1 MRSFQLIGATLGLA
15 LSVGCGAAS
24 ADSSVSDHR
33 VALEQADTRAGA
45 SAAALNLLARQALAQ
60 AKDSRAVEALRLA
73 GAPGLQALLSEAEA
87 AGRLDSTLDPLLDR
101 VAGQRYAR
109 HARLYWY
116 TDLDRARERARA
128 ERKPI
133 LSLRL
138 LGDLRD
144 DLSCANSRYFR
155 VVLYPDPAIAALL
168 RDSFVLHWSSERPAP
183 KITVEYG
190 DGRKLVRT
198 ITGNSAHYVLDA
210 KGRVLDVLPG
220 LIAPAAF
227 AEELSEAIGFA
238 IELRDVSDAEFA
250 RSMRA
255 RHGRAEMK
263 LLNKWKSE
271 LEAQGVQLERG
282 GVSALREQNLR
293 FSVTVAA
300 AQAAPPARVAA
311 RVAIG
316 KGMVENRLLPE
327 IVPFPTF
334 TVNEIEKKSN
344 GEVWQRVAKRHRFET
359 QLSAASRALMREL
372 APRGFD
378 SRGAP
383 VPLDDAGFEK
393 LIESFETSLA
403 LDTVQNGL
411 DLRRRVHERLSS
423 HPRDSFEELNR
434 WLYASVFLTPR
445 SDPWLGLTSDDA
457 FTALPADGIV
467 SAGSA
472 QVPLL

>member
-1 MRSFQLIGATLGLA
+1 MRSFQFQLIGMTLGLA

-24 ADSSVSDHR
+24 ADTSVSDHR
-33 VALEQADTRAGA
+33 VALEQADARAGA
-45 SAAALNLLARQALAQ
+45 SSAALNILARQALAA
-60 AKDSRAVEALRLA
+60 AKDTRAVETLRRA
-73 GAPGLQALLSEAEA
+73 GPPGLQALLSEAEA
-87 AGRLDSTLDPLLDR
+87 ARPLDASLDPLLDR

-109 HARLYWY
+109 HSRLYWY
-116 TDLDRARERARA
+116 TDLDRARERART

-138 LGDLRD
+138 LGDLRE

-155 VVLYPDPAIAALL
+155 VVLYPDPVVGALL
-168 RDSFVLHWSSERPAP
+168 RETFVLHWSSERPAP

-210 KGRVLDVLPG
+210 NGRVLDALPG
-220 LIAPAAF
+220 LMAPSAF
-227 AEELSEAIGFA
+227 AAELSQAANFA
-238 IELRDVSDAEFA
+238 NQLRDVSETEFA
-250 RSMRA
+250 RAMRA
-255 RHGRAEMK
+255 RHGRAEMT
-263 LLNKWKSE
+263 LLRQWKAE
-271 LEAQGVQLERG
+271 LDALGIRVEQGDVG
-282 GVSALREQNLR
+282 ALREQNLR
-293 FSVTVAA
+293 FSAVAA
-300 AQAAPPARVAA
+300 AVQAAPPAAAAA

-316 KGMVENRLLPE
+316 KGMVENRLLPA
-327 IVPFPTF
+327 IVLVPTF
-334 TVNEIEKKSN
+334 TSNELAKKSDR
-344 GEVWQRVAKRHRFET
+344 EIWQRVAKRHRSEAR
-359 QLSAASRALMREL
+359 LSSESLALMREL

-378 SRGAP
+378 LQRTP

-393 LIESFETSLA
+393 LIESFESSLA
-403 LDTVQNGL
+403 VDTAQNRL

-423 HPRDSFEELNR
+423 QPRDSFDELNR

-467 SAGSA
+467 SAH
-472 QVPLL
+472 

>member
-1 MRSFQLIGATLGLA
+1 MRSLQFQLIGATLGVA
-15 LSVGCGAAS
+15 LSVGCGATS

-33 VALEQADTRAGA
+33 VAREQADARAGA
-45 SAAALNLLARQALAQ
+45 SAAALNLLARQALAP
-60 AKDSRAVEALRLA
+60 ARDARAVEALRGA

-87 AGRLDSTLDPLLDR
+87 ARQLDSTIDPLLDR

-116 TDLDRARERARA
+116 TDLDRARERASA

-155 VVLYPDPAIAALL
+155 VVLYPDPVVSALL
-168 RDSFVLHWSSERPAP
+168 RELFVLHWSSERPAP

-210 KGRVLDVLPG
+210 NGRVLDALPG
-220 LIAPAAF
+220 LMAPAAF
-227 AEELSEAIGFA
+227 AAELSEVAGFA
-238 IELRDVSDAEFA
+238 RKVRDVSGAELA

-263 LLNKWKSE
+263 LLNKWRSE
-271 LEAQGVQLERG
+271 LEAQGVQVARG
-282 GVSALREQNLR
+282 DVSTLREQNVR
-293 FSVTVAA
+293 FSAVAA
-300 AQAAPPARVAA
+300 AVQAAPPAAVAA

-316 KGMVENRLLPE
+316 KGMVENRLLPA
-327 IVPFPTF
+327 IDPLPTF
-334 TVNEIEKKSN
+334 TVNEVEKKSN
-344 GEVWQRVAKRHRFET
+344 REVWQRVAKRHRSET
-359 QLSAASRALMREL
+359 RLSAESRALMREL

-378 SRGAP
+378 LRGTP

-403 LDTVQNGL
+403 IDTAQNGL
-411 DLRRRVHERLSS
+411 DLRRRVHERLGSQ
-423 HPRDSFEELNR
+423 PQDSFEELNR

-467 SAGSA
+467 SAH
-472 QVPLL
+472 